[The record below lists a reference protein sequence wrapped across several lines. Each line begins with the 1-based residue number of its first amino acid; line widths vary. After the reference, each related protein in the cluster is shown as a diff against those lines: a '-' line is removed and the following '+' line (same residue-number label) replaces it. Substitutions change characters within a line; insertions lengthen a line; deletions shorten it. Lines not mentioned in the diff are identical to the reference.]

1 MRRITHRSLR
11 SSLVGSNSPQTL
23 PLFPLNAP
31 IVPGLVLPLHIF
43 EPRYRALVAELLAEP
58 VEDRRE
64 FGIIAIRDGRR
75 IDRDG
80 AAALFEVGTATV
92 LRQAEELEDG
102 RWDIVTTGTRRFRLL
117 ELDASQPLARGR
129 VTWLAEPAGDVTDAL
144 VADVSRGF
152 GRYQQLLGGGLGRMN
167 EAYERADDDDEDTD
181 HLPDDPAVLSFL
193 VTAAMV
199 LPVAERQQL
208 LEAPDAAQRLALA
221 RTLLRRENGLIAA
234 LGAVP
239 ALDLGVGQPGEN

>member
-11 SSLVGSNSPQTL
+11 SPAVGSLL

-58 VEDRRE
+58 DEERRE
-64 FGIIAIRDGRR
+64 FGIVAVRDGHSV
-75 IDRDG
+75 DREG
-80 AAALFEVGTATV
+80 AAALHEVGTATV

-102 RWDIVTTGTRRFRLL
+102 RYDIVTTGTRRFRI
-117 ELDASQPLARGR
+117 LDVDLTEPLARAR
-129 VTWLAEPAGDVTDAL
+129 VDWIAESAGAVTPAL
-144 VADVSRGF
+144 VADVTRGF

-167 EAYERADDDDEDTD
+167 EAYERDDEDDDTE

-199 LPVAERQQL
+199 LPVAERQRL
-208 LEAPDAAQRLALA
+208 LEARDAAERLALA
-221 RTLLRRENGLIAA
+221 RSLLRRENGLIAT

-239 ALDLGVGQPGEN
+239 ALDLGIGQAGAN